1 MVYKTY
7 HQLVCIWT
15 VVYFFDVQLYIFETL
30 QQQTTTNLQKA
41 NNNKINKPLIRHT
54 PKKNPRQD
62 PSTQNFLFC
71 WPDQLILNHIVGSTT
86 WVNTSW
92 RRRISRMSW
101 SRRPRVPWDFK
112 IPSLGYVPP
121 LLHWLKSGT
130 WLKMTWLHRNHFF
143 SSNSLPQSWCF
154 TSNLCTELSSEPN
167 WEFLNCWWRR
177 RDHVGLLFLKFC
189 LIN

>member
-41 NNNKINKPLIRHT
+41 NNKINKPLIRHT
-54 PKKNPRQD
+54 PQKKPKTR
-62 PSTQNFLFC
+62 PLHPKLPILLTH
-71 WPDQLILNHIVGSTT
+71 QLILNHIVGSTT

-112 IPSLGYVPP
+112 IPSLGYVPALP
-121 LLHWLKSGT
+121 HWLKSGT

-143 SSNSLPQSWCF
+143 SSNSLPQS
-154 TSNLCTELSSEPN
+154 
-167 WEFLNCWWRR
+167 
-177 RDHVGLLFLKFC
+177 
-189 LIN
+189 